1 MCLRGPVHDASS
13 LVHHEMLPSWSVK
26 PPPPL
31 TLTCQRSAGR
41 RQPIRA
47 NSRADKASH
56 SGENGAAE
64 VGFKV
69 TIGWLLA
76 HLWLSQ
82 DAQGEITSVALQ
94 GLGVT

>member
-1 MCLRGPVHDASS
+1 
-13 LVHHEMLPSWSVK
+13 MLPLWSVK

-31 TLTCQRSAGR
+31 TPCLRRAGG

-47 NSRADKASH
+47 NTRTDKASH

-76 HLWLSQ
+76 
-82 DAQGEITSVALQ
+82 TF
-94 GLGVT
+94 GLVRRSRER